1 MGSFSVC
8 LKLRGFNLYKKIEKL
23 RLIMLILAFVLMAG
37 AFLFYC
43 LESRGF
49 FVNDSCYDKFIVAA
63 GRRHNIDPCLIK
75 AVIAQ
80 ESVFDSKV
88 VGGAG
93 EIGLMQILPKGSVAD
108 WAKAHKRKV
117 PQTNFLF
124 DPELNIEIGSWYLKK
139 ALQRWQKYKHCTE
152 LALCQYNA
160 GESRANKW
168 KPDKTDGK
176 VIDRITIKSTKIYV
190 KRIMNKYQDYKN
202 AEFVL

>member
-1 MGSFSVC
+1 MIQKGR
-8 LKLRGFNLYKKIEKL
+8 LRLFNKIEKL
-23 RLIMLILAFVLMAG
+23 RLLMLLAAFAVMAG
-37 AFLFYC
+37 AFLFYL

-49 FVNDSCYDKFIVAA
+49 FVDESRYDKFIVAA
-63 GRRHNIDPCLIK
+63 GKRHNIDPGLIK

-80 ESVFDSKV
+80 ESVFNAKV

-93 EIGLMQILPKGSVAD
+93 EVGLMQVLPTGAVTD
-108 WAKAHKRKV
+108 WARAHNRKV
-117 PQTNFLF
+117 PHKNFLF

-168 KPDKTDGK
+168 KPADFNGK
-176 VIDRITIKSTKIYV
+176 VIDRIRIKSTKIYV
-190 KRIMNKYQDYKN
+190 KRIMNKYRDYKD